1 MDTERATQFRS
12 EVRTFVQEV
21 VSALGLELE
30 AQVQDHQDGLCVELS
45 GAEATE
51 LLRRKGE
58 GLDALQ
64 QVVNAAYRRDLEEG
78 HRIVV
83 DACGFRQ
90 GKDNELR
97 QMARFLMDRVKATGG
112 AQELGPLNSYSRRI
126 VHLEVGTDP
135 ELASES
141 QGDGAAKRVIISR
154 KP

>member
-1 MDTERATQFRS
+1 MDTERATEFRD
-12 EVRTFVQEV
+12 EVRTFVQDI
-21 VSALGLELE
+21 VSAMGLEAE
-30 AQVQDHQDGLCVELS
+30 AQIQDHADGLCVEVS
-45 GAEATE
+45 GAEASE

-78 HRIVV
+78 LRIVV

-97 QMARFLMDRVKATGG
+97 QMARFLMERVKATGG
-112 AQELGPLNSYSRRI
+112 SQEIGPLNSYSRRI
-126 VHLEVGTDP
+126 VHLEVATDP

-141 QGDGAAKRVIISR
+141 QGDGATKLVIITR

>member
-1 MDTERATQFRS
+1 MNTERATEFGE
-12 EVRTFVQEV
+12 EVRAFVQEI
-21 VSALGLELE
+21 VSAMGLEAE
-30 AQVQDHQDGLCVELS
+30 AQIHDHADGLCVEVS
-45 GAEATE
+45 GAEASE
-51 LLRRKGE
+51 LVRRKGE

-64 QVVNAAYRRDLEEG
+64 QVVNAAYRRDLDEG
-78 HRIVV
+78 RRIVV

-97 QMARFLMDRVKATGG
+97 QMARFLMDRVKAAGG
-112 AQELGPLNSYSRRI
+112 PQELGPLNSYSRRI
-126 VHLEVGTDP
+126 VHLEVATDP